1 MYLHRDTYFDYWHL
15 VIEISLQIKLKG
27 ILFARYLR
35 KAQADFR
42 LRSKMWISLRKR
54 NMCL

>member
-15 VIEISLQIKLKG
+15 VIEISLQIKLKV
-27 ILFARYLR
+27 ILFPRYLI
-35 KAQADFR
+35 KAQAEFR